1 MTLQPDVLAS
11 LPERSQVLAVA
22 ARHTIIEQVDHLLDL
37 GEVPGEPGLFN
48 TLVTR
53 TSLIGSVCR

>member
-11 LPERSQVLAVA
+11 LTERSQVLAVA
-22 ARHTIIEQVDHLLDL
+22 ARRIIEQVDHLLDV
-37 GEVPGEPGLFN
+37 GEVPGEPGLFD

-53 TSLIGSVCR
+53 TSLLGSVCR